1 MEEERG
7 NQEDKLGRRRSGRSK
22 GELEFWK
29 EWSGAARDII
39 RQRRAFRLSD

>member
-7 NQEDKLGRRRSGRSK
+7 NREEKLGRSSK

-39 RQRRAFRLSD
+39 RQGRAFRLSD